1 MGQFTFKQLK
11 TMELPDKI
19 NQVANDLKN
28 QFGGTIESVPDWAI
42 SEKLNEPIVTLETFY
57 KSVRTRDIKTILILA
72 QELFNIVDYISNGE
86 NKSIKS
92 VCYSVNDVLSEL
104 EVLDLNQPEY
114 LATFQQII
122 ASLFQANLI
131 SAPTKA
137 RLEALI
143 VTETKEVIVQSW
155 AQLNNIQVDTTII
168 GLVRGGMG

>member
-1 MGQFTFKQLK
+1 
-11 TMELPDKI
+11 MELLDKI

-42 SEKLNEPIVTLETFY
+42 SDKLNEPTVTLQTIY

-92 VCYSVNDVLSEL
+92 VCYSVNAVLNEL

-114 LATFQQII
+114 LTTFQQI
-122 ASLFQANLI
+122 ATSLFQANLI
-131 SAPTKA
+131 SAPTKT

-143 VTETKEVIVQSW
+143 VPETKEVLAQSW
-155 AQLNNIQVDTTII
+155 AQLNGVEINPRIVGI
-168 GLVRGGMG
+168 LRGGIS

>member
-1 MGQFTFKQLK
+1 
-11 TMELPDKI
+11 MELLDKI

-143 VTETKEVIVQSW
+143 VPETKEVLAQSW
-155 AQLNNIQVDTTII
+155 AQLNGVEINPRIVGI
-168 GLVRGGMG
+168 LRGGIS

>member
-1 MGQFTFKQLK
+1 
-11 TMELPDKI
+11 MELLDKI

-42 SEKLNEPIVTLETFY
+42 SDKLNEPTVTLQTFY

-72 QELFNIVDYISNGE
+72 QELFNIVDCISNGE

-92 VCYSVNDVLSEL
+92 VCYSVNAVLSEL

-143 VTETKEVIVQSW
+143 VPETKEVLAQSW
-155 AQLNNIQVDTTII
+155 AQLNGVEINPRIVGI
-168 GLVRGGMG
+168 LRGGIS

>member
-1 MGQFTFKQLK
+1 
-11 TMELPDKI
+11 MELLDKI

-42 SEKLNEPIVTLETFY
+42 YDKLNEPIVTSQTVY

-92 VCYSVNDVLSEL
+92 VCYSLNAVLNEL

-114 LATFQQII
+114 LATFQQIV

-131 SAPTKA
+131 SAPTKI

-143 VTETKEVIVQSW
+143 VPETKEVLTQSW
-155 AQLNNIQVDTTII
+155 AQLNDVEINPRII
-168 GLVRGGMG
+168 GILRGGIS

>member
-1 MGQFTFKQLK
+1 
-11 TMELPDKI
+11 MELLDKI

-42 SEKLNEPIVTLETFY
+42 SEKLNEPTVTLQTFY

-104 EVLDLNQPEY
+104 EVLDFNQPEY
-114 LATFQQII
+114 LATFQQI
-122 ASLFQANLI
+122 ATSLFQANLI

-143 VTETKEVIVQSW
+143 VPETKEVLAQSW
-155 AQLNNIQVDTTII
+155 AQLNGVEINPRIVGI
-168 GLVRGGMG
+168 LRGGIS

>member
-1 MGQFTFKQLK
+1 
-11 TMELPDKI
+11 MELLDKI

-42 SEKLNEPIVTLETFY
+42 SDKLNEPIVTLQTFY
-57 KSVRTRDIKTILILA
+57 KNVQTRDIKTILILA

-92 VCYSVNDVLSEL
+92 VCYSVNAVLNDL
-104 EVLDLNQPEY
+104 EVLDLNQPEH

-131 SAPTKA
+131 SAPTKT

-143 VTETKEVIVQSW
+143 VPETKEVLVQSW

>member
-1 MGQFTFKQLK
+1 MVAFTSKQIK

-42 SEKLNEPIVTLETFY
+42 SEKLNEPIVTIETFY

-72 QELFNIVDYISNGE
+72 QELFNIVDCISNGE
-86 NKSIKS
+86 NKSIKGI
-92 VCYSVNDVLSEL
+92 CYSVNAVLSEL

-114 LATFQQII
+114 LATFQQIV
-122 ASLFQANLI
+122 ASLFQSNLI

-143 VTETKEVIVQSW
+143 VPETKEVLVQSW
-155 AQLNNIQVDTTII
+155 AQLNGVEINPRIVGI
-168 GLVRGGMG
+168 LRGGIS

>member
-1 MGQFTFKQLK
+1 
-11 TMELPDKI
+11 MELLDKI

-42 SEKLNEPIVTLETFY
+42 SDKLNEPTVALQTFY

-86 NKSIKS
+86 NKSIKGI
-92 VCYSVNDVLSEL
+92 CYSVNAVLSEL

-143 VTETKEVIVQSW
+143 VPETKEVLAQSW
-155 AQLNNIQVDTTII
+155 AQLNGVEINPRIVGI
-168 GLVRGGMG
+168 LRGGIS

>member
-1 MGQFTFKQLK
+1 
-11 TMELPDKI
+11 MELPDKI

-28 QFGGTIESVPDWAI
+28 EFGGTIESVPDWAI
-42 SEKLNEPIVTLETFY
+42 SDKLNEPIVTLQTFY

-86 NKSIKS
+86 NKLIKS
-92 VCYSVNDVLSEL
+92 VCYSVNAVLSEL

-114 LATFQQII
+114 LSTFQQIV

-131 SAPTKA
+131 SAPTKI

-143 VTETKEVIVQSW
+143 VSETKEVLAQSW

-168 GLVRGGMG
+168 GLVRGGI

>member
-1 MGQFTFKQLK
+1 
-11 TMELPDKI
+11 MELLDKI

-42 SEKLNEPIVTLETFY
+42 SDKLNEPTVTLQTFY

-131 SAPTKA
+131 LAPTKA

-143 VTETKEVIVQSW
+143 VPETKEVLAQSW
-155 AQLNNIQVDTTII
+155 AQLNGVEINPRIVGI
-168 GLVRGGMG
+168 LRGGIS

>member
-57 KSVRTRDIKTILILA
+57 KSVRTREIKTILILA

-86 NKSIKS
+86 NKSIKGI
-92 VCYSVNDVLSEL
+92 CYSVNAVLSEL